1 MGRVTQRQPKEAGV
15 LGYIFAGIALGSI
28 YAIAASGIVVTY
40 VSSGVLNFAFGSIA
54 YFLARFYYY
63 LNSQQGWDQLPAVVV
78 SVVLAGP
85 ALGAFLYLPL
95 FRHLRLSSPLVKIVS
110 TIGVSVALP
119 P

>member
-1 MGRVTQRQPKEAGV
+1 MRRPEPEPMCRSWRSADCRSEPGSCGTARRVLPEHGSCRASPGLTQGHAATAEGAGV

-63 LNSQQGWDQLPAVVV
+63 LNTQ
-78 SVVLAGP
+78 
-85 ALGAFLYLPL
+85 
-95 FRHLRLSSPLVKIVS
+95 
-110 TIGVSVALP
+110 
-119 P
+119 